1 MKILAMLHG
10 FPPLHNAGAE
20 WMVHDTLKYLIKK
33 GHKATVMLPITGLK
47 PYEISGIRVI
57 PDENMNEMNKE
68 LNNHDIVISH
78 LDRYGKALNRCEY
91 YGKQFILFVHNTHV
105 YAGIAEK
112 HKPDMNQRWIY
123 VVYNSE
129 YTKNGVNYP
138 NPSIIV
144 HPPVDRERVF
154 TRKSR
159 AEYITLIN
167 LNENKGGDVFINI
180 AKALPEKKFF
190 GVKGSYGDQ
199 IIDETVKNI
208 KYIENTPDI
217 KSVYSKTRILL
228 MPSIY
233 ESYGRTAI
241 EAMINGIP
249 VIANKTPGLLESL
262 SYAGVFI
269 ENRLD
274 IEEWKEKILMVED
287 NYKHYS
293 DRSKERAAEIQQKTE
308 EELKE
313 MEEFILNAIDK
324 KL

>member
-1 MKILAMLHG
+1 MKIIAMVHG
-10 FPPLHNAGAE
+10 FPPHHNAGAE
-20 WMVHDTLKYLIKK
+20 WMLHDMLKYLKEK
-33 GHKATVMLPITGLK
+33 GHQATVMLPITGLK
-47 PYEISGIRVI
+47 PYEISGIRVV
-57 PDENMNEMNKE
+57 PDIGMDEMLKE
-68 LNNHDIVISH
+68 LNSHDIVISH
-78 LDRYGKALNRCEY
+78 LDRYAKALNRCEY
-91 YGKQFILFVHNTHV
+91 FGKPYILLVHNTYR

-112 HKPDMNQRWIY
+112 HKREMNQRWIY

-129 YTKNGVNYP
+129 YTKNVVNYP

>member
-20 WMVHDTLKYLIKK
+20 WMLHDMLKYLVEK
-33 GHKATVMLPITGLK
+33 GHRATVMLPITGLK
-47 PYEISGIRVI
+47 PYVISGIRVI
-57 PDENMNEMNKE
+57 PDENMNEMIKE
-68 LNNHDIVISH
+68 LNNHDIIISH
-78 LDRYGKALNRCEY
+78 LNRYGKALNRSEY
-91 YGKQFILFVHNTHV
+91 FGKPYILVVHNTHV

-112 HKPDMNQRWIY
+112 HKPDMNQRWLSVI
-123 VVYNSE
+123 YNSE
-129 YTKNGVNYP
+129 YTKDALNYP

-144 HPPVDRERVF
+144 HPPIDRERVF

-167 LNENKGGDVFINI
+167 LCENKGGNVFVQI
-180 AKALPEKKFF
+180 AKALPEKKFL
-190 GVKGSYGDQ
+190 GVKGGYGDQ
-199 IIDETVKNI
+199 IIDESIKNI
-208 KYIENTPDI
+208 KYVDNTPDI

-228 MPSIY
+228 MPSSY
-233 ESYGRTAI
+233 ESYGRTAV

-249 VIANKTPGLLESL
+249 VIASKTPGLIESL
-262 SYAGVFI
+262 SYAGVFV

-274 IEEWKEKILMVED
+274 TNEWKEKILMVED

-293 DRSKERAAEIQQKTE
+293 DKSKERAAEIQQKTE

-313 MEEFILNAIDK
+313 MEEFILMAIDK